1 MAPPMGSKDFLN
13 QGEDDQMEITGYRRN
28 VIKSA
33 ITWFF
38 IVITVG
44 LLRLFFFW
52 LPHLMVRAM
61 NDRCDL
67 ADATTV
73 ILKDEYDQWFVSNV
87 QMITKNGEMVKQDSR
102 RSWSVGSSTPLSGS
116 GTARH
121 SNGGV
126 VLSIIARSEII
137 RYFITKKVKYIWNN
151 ESSSF
156 LKLRGIED
164 NVSCGFFHDISYL
177 SYDDATRRRVIYG
190 YNSIRIHV
198 TPIVK
203 LLFKEVLSPFY
214 IFQIFS
220 CSLWFADEYYYYAAC
235 IVFIS
240 IVSIIAT
247 IYQTRKMQR
256 ALRNTIQSST
266 TVSVCRG
273 ENEFHE
279 VSSEDLVPGDII
291 EIPRGGCIMQC
302 DAILITGN
310 CIVNES
316 MLTGESVPVTK
327 TPLPNPLLTH
337 EESTLYFNIKDHAR
351 HVLFSGTHVIQT
363 RFYGGHKVKAVVF
376 RTGFSTAKGG
386 LVRSILYPKPVDFKF
401 NRDTYKF
408 VGILAGIAL
417 MGFIYTVVLMTERG
431 DSAGDIVK
439 RSLDLITIAVPP
451 ALPAALTV
459 GIVFAQRRMKQAKIY
474 CISPRSINVCGSL
487 NTVCFDKT
495 GTLTEDGLD
504 MHGVVTAK
512 EGKFDT
518 EIKNVNLVPR
528 GSFMVGMATC
538 HSLTIIDGVLSGDPL
553 ELIMF
558 ESTGWELSEPGNEE
572 SSRFDMICPTIV
584 CPKAT
589 RLTASAD
596 LSSGNTTLSEEIGIV
611 RQFTFTSSLQRMSV
625 VIRHLG
631 ADHFDIYT
639 KGAPEMIA
647 SLCVTDTVPSD
658 FHEVLNGYTRHGY
671 RVLALAHKPLP
682 SKLKYPKLQRIQR
695 EQVERGLT
703 FLGLIVMENRLKPQT
718 TPIILGLKESNIRP
732 IMVTGDNMLTALSV
746 ARECGFV
753 KPTEPIVLVQAFPV
767 QTDQYGNEVSA
778 PHVEYVYTETQE
790 EREVLSKEKSQTFQG
805 SQNGKSLDVEVGKK
819 ERYHF
824 AVTGKSWSVLR
835 QYYPDLIQ
843 KIVVRGT
850 IFARMSPDQKAQLVE
865 QLQDLGYYV
874 GMCGDGANDCGA
886 LKTAHAGISLSEAE
900 ASVASPFTSKTPDIS
915 CVPTTIRYANYCIS
929 CLRKDNAS

>member
-1 MAPPMGSKDFLN
+1 
-13 QGEDDQMEITGYRRN
+13 
-28 VIKSA
+28 
-33 ITWFF
+33 
-38 IVITVG
+38 
-44 LLRLFFFW
+44 
-52 LPHLMVRAM
+52 
-61 NDRCDL
+61 
-67 ADATTV
+67 
-73 ILKDEYDQWFVSNV
+73 
-87 QMITKNGEMVKQDSR
+87 
-102 RSWSVGSSTPLSGS
+102 
-116 GTARH
+116 
-121 SNGGV
+121 
-126 VLSIIARSEII
+126 
-137 RYFITKKVKYIWNN
+137 
-151 ESSSF
+151 
-156 LKLRGIED
+156 
-164 NVSCGFFHDISYL
+164 
-177 SYDDATRRRVIYG
+177 
-190 YNSIRIHV
+190 
-198 TPIVK
+198 
-203 LLFKEVLSPFY
+203 
-214 IFQIFS
+214 
-220 CSLWFADEYYYYAAC
+220 
-235 IVFIS
+235 
-240 IVSIIAT
+240 
-247 IYQTRKMQR
+247 
-256 ALRNTIQSST
+256 
-266 TVSVCRG
+266 
-273 ENEFHE
+273 
-279 VSSEDLVPGDII
+279 
-291 EIPRGGCIMQC
+291 
-302 DAILITGN
+302 
-310 CIVNES
+310 
-316 MLTGESVPVTK
+316 
-327 TPLPNPLLTH
+327 
-337 EESTLYFNIKDHAR
+337 
-351 HVLFSGTHVIQT
+351 
-363 RFYGGHKVKAVVF
+363 
-376 RTGFSTAKGG
+376 
-386 LVRSILYPKPVDFKF
+386 
-401 NRDTYKF
+401 
-408 VGILAGIAL
+408 

-459 GIVFAQRRMKQAKIY
+459 GIVFAQRRMKKSKIY

-625 VIRHLG
+625 VIRQLG

-753 KPTEPIVLVQAFPV
+753 KPTELIVLVQAFPV

-790 EREVLSKEKSQTFQG
+790 EQEVLSKEKSQTFQG

-915 CVPTTIRYANYCIS
+915 CVPTTIREGRAALMTSFGIFKYMACYSLTQFTSVLILYWVGVNITDFQFLYIDLFLLTTLSISFGYTAAYQKVHPQPPLVSLLCLSPVFSLVLQMLIMVAVQVFFFFYIKEAEWFTPWVDDPEDDYDYQSYENSAVFYSSAYQYIILAIIFSKGKPYRQPIYSNMYFLLNLLVCFGITVWLNIYPTDGVAEFFEIEVIPSIPYRFIFLGAAVANLIVCLLLETFVLDSRFVTITLQNKVDACLPGAKPGYEPLEEEMQRDSSWPQVKSEDLAGTFQRLDSAFQAASKTSLVSPDNIS
-929 CLRKDNAS
+929 LSASEDGSVASHGAGDKSYSVVSPNDVQFNSKSYSNKAFEMDETDKQDDQFIRVKF